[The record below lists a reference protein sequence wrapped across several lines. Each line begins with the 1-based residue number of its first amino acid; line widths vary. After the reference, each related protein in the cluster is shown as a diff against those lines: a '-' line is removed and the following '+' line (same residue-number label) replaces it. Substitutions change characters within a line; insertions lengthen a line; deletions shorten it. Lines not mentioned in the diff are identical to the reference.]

1 MFKIVYQKII
11 YSNQNRCEQR
21 TTRTKKRTQTTSG
34 TSTLGSCSQDWREFN
49 RTGACG
55 VTSRKAKHTS
65 SSCRIVAGISPAI
78 ILSKIVA
85 GCPSGVAAAPAA
97 GTVFSFAT
105 ALAAAAAWAFCTSFD
120 DDMRR
125 VVVVVAVREG
135 LETWENG
142 GTAATAAAKVVVMVV
157 VPGGGR
163 LVVVENGTKAR
174 TVTVAVVVGLE
185 KKTAAVAV
193 AVVRIV
199 WKRIG
204 RRVVA
209 VVVLLLSIP
218 RPTNLCVRYIRHYYF

>member
-97 GTVFSFAT
+97 GTVCSFAT
-105 ALAAAAAWAFCTSFD
+105 ALAAAWAFCTSFD

-142 GTAATAAAKVVVMVV
+142 GTAATAAAAKVVVMVV

-174 TVTVAVVVGLE
+174 TVVGRE
-185 KKTAAVAV
+185 KKIAAVAV

-204 RRVVA
+204 RRDVVVA
-209 VVVLLLSIP
+209 VLLLIIP
-218 RPTNLCVRYIRHYYF
+218 LPTNLCV

>member
-55 VTSRKAKHTS
+55 VTSRKAKHTA
-65 SSCRIVAGISPAI
+65 SSCKIVAGISPAI

-125 VVVVVAVREG
+125 VVVAVREG
-135 LETWENG
+135 LETWEKG
-142 GTAATAAAKVVVMVV
+142 GTTAATAAAKVVVMVV

-174 TVTVAVVVGLE
+174 TVVGRE
-185 KKTAAVAV
+185 KKIAAVAV

-204 RRVVA
+204 RRDVVVA
-209 VVVLLLSIP
+209 VLLLSIP
-218 RPTNLCVRYIRHYYF
+218 LPTNLCV